1 MSRPTIAPPIRAA
14 CDSNEGKNI
23 AMTRKTIDYARLGVA
38 ACEAFADGPA
48 TFVDF
53 VRTTLSI
60 AAKVHAM
67 KTATIGDQPSLT
79 PLSSTRH

>member
-1 MSRPTIAPPIRAA
+1 MNRPTIAPPVRAA
-14 CDSNEGKNI
+14 RDSNEGEDI
-23 AMTRKTIDYARLGVA
+23 AMTPKTIDYARLGVA

-67 KTATIGDQPSLT
+67 QTATSGNQPSLI
-79 PLSSTRH
+79 PLSRTRH